1 MPIFDN
7 HKQQNSGGINN
18 YNHIDNSVHQTNVN
32 TTSSSSQ
39 SNSNTVALIFIVGA
53 AIPFFLIGIY
63 PKEIAFLWQ
72 YSGIVNLIILLISI
86 SITAYTFIISKK
98 IKYSITNFV
107 QSIMPIIIQWLLIQQ
122 NTPFIEKVTVFSNNH
137 PNIPSYLKSMKDTGT
152 GKLVLCI
159 LLNNAAI
166 VFLVLV
172 ILSLLLE
179 TFKNKN
185 FRSHSSIFIY
195 ILETLI
201 LCLNPTLM
209 SWFI

>member
-1 MPIFDN
+1 
-7 HKQQNSGGINN
+7 
-18 YNHIDNSVHQTNVN
+18 
-32 TTSSSSQ
+32 
-39 SNSNTVALIFIVGA
+39 
-53 AIPFFLIGIY
+53 
-63 PKEIAFLWQ
+63 
-72 YSGIVNLIILLISI
+72 
-86 SITAYTFIISKK
+86 
-98 IKYSITNFV
+98 
-107 QSIMPIIIQWLLIQQ
+107 
-122 NTPFIEKVTVFSNNH
+122 
-137 PNIPSYLKSMKDTGT
+137 MKDTGT

-209 SWFI
+209 S

>member
-63 PKEIAFLWQ
+63 PKEIAFLSQ

-122 NTPFIEKVTVFSNNH
+122 NTPFIEKVTTFSNNH
-137 PNIPSYLKSMKDTGT
+137 PNIFSYLDIMQDIETR
-152 GKLVLCI
+152 KLILYV
-159 LLNNAAI
+159 LLNNVAI
-166 VFLVLV
+166 VFLVIV
-172 ILSLLLE
+172 ILALLLE
-179 TFKNKN
+179 IFRNKN
-185 FRSHSSIFIY
+185 FRSYYSVIIY
-195 ILETLI
+195 ILEIIILCFSPTLI
-201 LCLNPTLM
+201 
-209 SWFI
+209 S

>member
-63 PKEIAFLWQ
+63 PKEIAFLSQ

-137 PNIPSYLKSMKDTGT
+137 PNIPSYLKSMKDPGT

-159 LLNNAAI
+159 LLINAAI

-209 SWFI
+209 S